1 MSKGYTI
8 LKRGSTSEGLLL
20 EVLCD
25 DAKGFEALKGDF
37 YPGQLSPGTTV
48 EVAGE
53 EKTYRLLNSGEWGEV
68 RQLSEIGGVDDYI
81 DLNNKPSINGVE
93 LSGNK
98 TSSDLKIS
106 SPTDEQVAAAT
117 QAWLD
122 EHPEAT
128 TTVAD
133 GSIST
138 EKLSDGA
145 VTLTKAGPELR
156 QVLDAFGA
164 VNAKTVAW
172 VMGKIDATTGGL
184 STNQNISWD
193 RTMESPV
200 YFNVGDGLTMIED
213 GLAYRY
219 AYLGEDG
226 NSYDASKSNASSWLR
241 NVDTVFQYAGYY
253 RFWVSFSPTSTTD
266 ITDDAV
272 FATLLAKFELVCTA
286 LSGFKAENIKDG
298 SITIEKMSDNLN
310 KDALEFGALFRQA
323 PAGAFSFGKG
333 GSVTVAPGHYV
344 RKNNAVLFG
353 AQFAF
358 VQGSQPEVKTAYGYT
373 NWFPYSTD
381 QSAASQSDFCVV
393 GDEIWCFGTAFD
405 DNSNYG
411 VCWRVKYDP
420 AKNELLEPPRFFW
433 HNFGHVGAV
442 NYNPNTDSLIMG
454 NGSSD
459 YALAN
464 KIYIISNVSAIK
476 DMAPGAVIS
485 LAEYGTVIDASGY
498 DFGAKLNVVWAN
510 NSSGEYSYNGE
521 TEYIPNVAYAYADD
535 MNRFYI
541 LAMGYDTY
549 QYPYGTYTAPA
560 DGVRWN
566 GTYAVL
572 AAYQLGDPDE
582 TIGNPG
588 SYSHCGQGGDSLES
602 SFFTGLGHSDFWIR
616 EIRPENSATAAQRD
630 KWIPGFDA
638 TTGSRAG
645 RKVFGIALTND
656 YLMVGYNGYIQ
667 FLPR

>member
-20 EVLCD
+20 EVLAD
-25 DAKGFEALKGDF
+25 DTAGFEALKGDF

-323 PAGAFSFGKG
+323 PAGAFAFKKG
-333 GSVTVAPGHYV
+333 GLAANSTGHYI
-344 RKNNAVLFG
+344 RKNNAVLLGSSFG
-353 AQFAF
+353 F
-358 VQGSQPEVKTAYGYT
+358 VQGSEPGVKTAYGYT
-373 NWFPYSTD
+373 DWFPDGGAD

-393 GDEIWCFGTAFD
+393 GDEIWCFGTAD
-405 DNSNYG
+405 DNYG
-411 VCWRVKYDP
+411 VCWRVRYDP
-420 AKNELLEPPRFFW
+420 VRNELLEPPKFFW
-433 HNFGHVGAV
+433 HNFGHVNAV

-459 YALAN
+459 YTLAN
-464 KIYIISNVSAIK
+464 KIYIISNVSSIK
-476 DMAPGAVIS
+476 NMAPGAVIS
-485 LAEYGTVIDASGY
+485 LAEYGTMIDASGY

-510 NSSGEYSYNGE
+510 NSPGGYSHDCK
-521 TEYIPNVAYAYADD
+521 TEYIPNEAYAYADD
-535 MNRFYI
+535 LNRFYI

-549 QYPYGTYTAPA
+549 QYPYGTYTAPT
-560 DGVRWN
+560 DGRRWN

-572 AAYQLGDPDE
+572 GAYQIGDPDE

-588 SYSHCGQGGDSLES
+588 SYSHCGQGGDCYDFA
-602 SFFTGLGHSDFWIR
+602 FFAGVGHYEYLIR
-616 EIRPENSATAAQRD
+616 EIRLTRQTAEQRD
-630 KWIPGFDA
+630 RWMPGFNKENGNASDE
-638 TTGSRAG
+638 
-645 RKVFGIALTND
+645 KMFGIAVTNE
-656 YLMVGYNGYIQ
+656 YLIVGVSGSIR